1 MAVRV
6 FDTRSRKKR
15 DLVTLEEGKV
25 GLYACGITP
34 YSPSHIGHARQA
46 ISFDIIVRWLR
57 KRGFEVNYIT
67 NFTDVD
73 DKIIAA
79 ANEEGVDFLEISNR
93 HIDDYFQSMDAL
105 NVIRADA
112 YPRVTE
118 TIPEIIEMVASLIEK
133 GHAYLS
139 DDGVYFEIDTSP
151 EKYGQLTGQTLE
163 MVRSGAGGR
172 VGETGS
178 GKRDHR
184 DFALWKMAKPG
195 EPSWESPWGDGR
207 PGWHIECSAM
217 SLKHLG
223 ERFDIHGGGS
233 DLIFPHHEAEI
244 FQSEC
249 CLGHD
254 PVVQY
259 WIHNG
264 MVNVDGEKMSKSLGN
279 FWTIS
284 EALENVDPLV
294 LRYTLINAP
303 YRQPVDF
310 NQVMIDDSET
320 HHGRLVTCY
329 GEGLAKFGRGA
340 SMNKECDWRMFPEL
354 VDAANRFEE
363 GMDDDFN
370 TRVALVEVQAVVK
383 MLRGLLDDM
392 ADYNEVT
399 DDGVYIGPI
408 SDFIAGLIG
417 WLSEF
422 AGEVLGLLPEE
433 ADILEAIHSEE
444 RAKDEIS
451 QDVER
456 LLSQRDAA
464 RKSKDWSR
472 ADEIRDELAGMGVI
486 VEDGPDGATWRIE

>member
-1 MAVRV
+1 MRV

-15 DLVTLEEGKV
+15 ELVTIEKGKV

-57 KRGFEVNYIT
+57 KSGFEVSYIT

-79 ANEEGVDFLEISNR
+79 ANEEGVDFLEVANR
-93 HIDDYFQSMDAL
+93 NIADYFESMDSL

-118 TIPEIIEMVASLIEK
+118 TIPEIIGMIETLIEK
-133 GHAYLS
+133 GNAYLAE
-139 DDGVYFEIDTSP
+139 DGVYFEIDTSP

-172 VGETGS
+172 VDKTGS
-178 GKRDHR
+178 GKKDHR

-195 EPSWESPWGDGR
+195 EPFWESPWGDGR

-264 MVNVDGEKMSKSLGN
+264 MINIDGEKMSKSLGN

-284 EALENVDPLV
+284 DALEHVDPLV

-310 NQVMIDDSET
+310 NQVMIDDSKN
-320 HHGRLVTCY
+320 HHNRLLSCY
-329 GEGLAKFGRGA
+329 GEGLSGHG
-340 SMNKECDWRMFPEL
+340 SGEWGGLPGL
-354 VDAANRFEE
+354 VDAAKRIED
-363 GMDDDFN
+363 GMNDDFN
-370 TRVALVEVQAVVK
+370 TRVALVEVQAVAK
-383 MLRGLLDDM
+383 WLRGLLHSGGD
-392 ADYNEVT
+392 EEE
-399 DDGVYIGPI
+399 I
-408 SDFIAGLIG
+408 SAAVG
-417 WLSEF
+417 WISEF
-422 AGEVLGLLPEE
+422 AGDVLGLLP
-433 ADILEAIHSEE
+433 ADGDVLARMESHENVKGEVAP
-444 RAKDEIS
+444 K
-451 QDVER
+451 VER
-456 LLSQRDAA
+456 LLGERENA
-464 RKSKDWSR
+464 RKTKNWAQ
-472 ADEIRDELAGMGVI
+472 ADEIRDELAGMGVV
-486 VEDGPDGATWRIE
+486 VEDGPDGVTWRIE

>member
-1 MAVRV
+1 VAVRV
-6 FDTRSRKKR
+6 FDTRSRTKR
-15 DLVTLEEGKV
+15 ELETIEDGKV

-57 KRGFEVNYIT
+57 KSGFEVSYIT

-73 DKIIAA
+73 DKIIAV
-79 ANEEGVDFLEISNR
+79 ANEEGVDFLEVANRNISE
-93 HIDDYFQSMDAL
+93 YFESMDAL

-118 TIPEIIEMVASLIEK
+118 TIPEIIGMVETLMEK
-133 GHAYLS
+133 GHAYLAE
-139 DDGVYFEIDTSP
+139 DGVYFEIDTSP

-172 VGETGS
+172 VANTGS

-184 DFALWKMAKPG
+184 DFALWKLAKPG
-195 EPSWESPWGDGR
+195 EPFWESPWGDGR

-223 ERFDIHGGGS
+223 ERFDIHGGGT
-233 DLIFPHHEAEI
+233 DLLFPHHEAEI

-249 CLGHD
+249 CLGHE

-259 WIHNG
+259 WVHNG
-264 MVNVDGEKMSKSLGN
+264 MINIDGEKMSKSLGN

-284 EALENVDPLV
+284 EALKNVDPLV

-310 NQVMIDDSET
+310 NQVMIDDSES
-320 HHGRLVTCY
+320 HHNRLVTCY
-329 GEGLAKFGRGA
+329 GEGLSKHGSGGWG
-340 SMNKECDWRMFPEL
+340 DFPEL
-354 VDAANRFEE
+354 VDAAKRLGE
-363 GMDDDFN
+363 GMNDDFN
-370 TRVALVEVQAVVK
+370 TRIALVEVQAVAK
-383 MLRGLLDDM
+383 WLRGILSS
-392 ADYNEVT
+392 A
-399 DDGVYIGPI
+399 G
-408 SDFIAGLIG
+408 SDEEIAGAVG
-417 WLSEF
+417 WISEF
-422 AGEVLGLLPEE
+422 AGDVLGLLPTNEE
-433 ADILEAIHSEE
+433 VLARMESHESVKDRVAPKVVSLLAE
-444 RAKDEIS
+444 RES
-451 QDVER
+451 
-456 LLSQRDAA
+456 A
-464 RKSKDWSR
+464 RETKDWGR

-486 VEDGPDGATWRIE
+486 VEDGPNGVAWRIE

>member
-1 MAVRV
+1 M
-6 FDTRSRKKR
+6 
-15 DLVTLEEGKV
+15 TLEEGKV

-93 HIDDYFQSMDAL
+93 YIDDYFESMDAL
-105 NVIRADA
+105 NVIRADS

-118 TIPEIIEMVASLIEK
+118 TIPEIIEMVESLIEK
-133 GHAYLS
+133 GNAYLAE
-139 DDGVYFEIDTSP
+139 DGVYFEIDTSP

-172 VGETGS
+172 VGKTGS

-195 EPSWESPWGDGR
+195 EPWWESPWGKGR

-223 ERFDIHGGGS
+223 EKFDIHGGGS

-254 PVVQY
+254 PVGAVLDPQ
-259 WIHNG
+259 WNG
-264 MVNVDGEKMSKSLGN
+264 QCRWRENEQVTGE
-279 FWTIS
+279 
-284 EALENVDPLV
+284 
-294 LRYTLINAP
+294 
-303 YRQPVDF
+303 
-310 NQVMIDDSET
+310 
-320 HHGRLVTCY
+320 
-329 GEGLAKFGRGA
+329 
-340 SMNKECDWRMFPEL
+340 
-354 VDAANRFEE
+354 
-363 GMDDDFN
+363 
-370 TRVALVEVQAVVK
+370 
-383 MLRGLLDDM
+383 LLD
-392 ADYNEVT
+392 NLG
-399 DDGVYIGPI
+399 GVEECRPPGIEIHPYQRPI
-408 SDFIAGLIG
+408 PSA
-417 WLSEF
+417 S
-422 AGEVLGLLPEE
+422 
-433 ADILEAIHSEE
+433 
-444 RAKDEIS
+444 
-451 QDVER
+451 R
-456 LLSQRDAA
+456 LQPGNDR
-464 RKSKDWSR
+464 
-472 ADEIRDELAGMGVI
+472 
-486 VEDGPDGATWRIE
+486 

>member
-1 MAVRV
+1 MPLRIY
-6 FDTRSRKKR
+6 DTRSRSKR
-15 DLVTLEEGKV
+15 ELETLEEGKV
-25 GLYACGITP
+25 GIYACGIPP

-57 KRGFEVNYIT
+57 KRGYEVEYIT

-79 ANEEGVDFLEISNR
+79 ANEEGVDFLEIADR
-93 HIDDYFQSMDAL
+93 HIGDYFTSMDSL

-118 TIPEIIEMVASLIEK
+118 TIPEILEMVSELIDK
-133 GHAYLS
+133 GHAYEAN
-139 DDGVYFEIDTSP
+139 DGVYFEIDTSP

-172 VGETGS
+172 VDKTGS
-178 GKRDHR
+178 GKKDHR
-184 DFALWKMAKPG
+184 DFALWKLAKTG
-195 EPSWESPWGDGR
+195 EPSWESPWGAGR

-264 MVNVDGEKMSKSLGN
+264 MINIDGEKMSKSLGN
-279 FWTIS
+279 FWTIAD
-284 EALENVDPLV
+284 ALQKVDPLV
-294 LRYTLINAP
+294 LRYALINAP

-310 NQVMIDDSET
+310 NQVMVDDSEE
-320 HHGRLVTCY
+320 HHERLVASY
-329 GEGLAKFGRGA
+329 GEGLARHGSG
-340 SMNKECDWRMFPEL
+340 DWRNKPDL
-354 VDAANRFEE
+354 VAAAERLEE

-370 TRVALVEVQAVVK
+370 TRVAIVEVQSVSK
-383 MLRGLLDDM
+383 RLRGVLDSEDSGEE
-392 ADYNEVT
+392 ARSFV
-399 DDGVYIGPI
+399 
-408 SDFIAGLIG
+408 G
-417 WLSEF
+417 WISEF
-422 AGEVLGLLPEE
+422 AGDVLGLLPTNERILDGLETLDKEKGEIAPKVEE
-433 ADILEAIHSEE
+433 LLEE
-444 RAKDEIS
+444 RRGA
-451 QDVER
+451 
-456 LLSQRDAA
+456 RD
-464 RKSKDWSR
+464 SKDWGR
-472 ADEIRDELAGMGVI
+472 ADEIRDELASMGI
-486 VEDGPDGATWRIE
+486 ILEDGPEGTSWRIK

>member
-1 MAVRV
+1 MAIRV

-15 DLVTLEEGKV
+15 KLVTLEEGKV

-57 KRGFEVNYIT
+57 KRGFEVNYVT

-79 ANEEGVDFLEISNR
+79 ANEEGVGFLEISNKY
-93 HIDDYFQSMDAL
+93 IDDYFESMDAL
-105 NVIRADA
+105 NVGRADA

-118 TIPEIIEMVASLIEK
+118 TIPEIIEMVESLIEK
-133 GHAYLS
+133 GNAYHAE
-139 DDGVYFEIDTSP
+139 DGVYFEIDTSP

-172 VGETGS
+172 VDKTGS

-184 DFALWKMAKPG
+184 DFALWKTAKPG
-195 EPSWESPWGDGR
+195 EPSWESPWGEGR

-310 NQVMIDDSET
+310 NQVMIEDSGG
-320 HHGRLVTCY
+320 HHHRIVTCY
-329 GEGLAKFGRGA
+329 GEGLLKKGSA
-340 SMNKECDWRMFPEL
+340 DWTGITWLE
-354 VDAANRFEE
+354 DATSRFEA

-370 TRVALVEVQAVVK
+370 TRVALVEVQSVAK
-383 MLRGLLDDM
+383 RMRALLDS
-392 ADYNEVT
+392 E
-399 DDGVYIGPI
+399 
-408 SDFIAGLIG
+408 SDSGEIAGAVRWI
-417 WLSEF
+417 SEY
-422 AGEVLGLLPEE
+422 AGDVLGLLPDMFGFLVEMQSKE
-433 ADILEAIHSEE
+433 S
-444 RAKDEIS
+444 AKDEITPH
-451 QDVER
+451 VER
-456 LLSQRDAA
+456 LLFERDQA
-464 RKSKDWSR
+464 RESKDWGR
-472 ADEIRDELAGMGVI
+472 ADEIRAELLEMGVI
-486 VEDGPDGATWRIE
+486 VEDGPNGATWRIE

>member
-1 MAVRV
+1 MPAQCAVTLRIY
-6 FDTRSRKKR
+6 DTRSRSKR
-15 DLVTLEEGKV
+15 ELETLEEGKV
-25 GLYACGITP
+25 GIYACGITP

-57 KRGFEVNYIT
+57 KSGYEVNYIT

-79 ANEEGVDFLEISNR
+79 ANDEGVDFLEVADR
-93 HIDDYFQSMDAL
+93 HIEDYFASMDSL

-118 TIPEIIEMVASLIEK
+118 TIPEILEMVTELIER
-133 GHAYLS
+133 GHAYEAE
-139 DDGVYFEIDTSP
+139 DGVYFEIDTSP

-172 VGETGS
+172 VEKTGS

-184 DFALWKMAKPG
+184 DFALWKLAKPG
-195 EPSWESPWGDGR
+195 EPSWESPWGAGR

-223 ERFDIHGGGS
+223 EKFDIHGGGS

-264 MVNVDGEKMSKSLGN
+264 MINIDGEKMSKSLGN
-279 FWTIS
+279 FWTIKD
-284 EALENVDPLV
+284 ALQKVDPLV
-294 LRYTLINAP
+294 LRSTLINAP

-310 NQVMIDDSET
+310 NQVMIDDSQA
-320 HHGRLVTCY
+320 HHSRLITSFGDGLSRGGS
-329 GEGLAKFGRGA
+329 GEWRENRYLVEAAERLEAG
-340 SMNKECDWRMFPEL
+340 MN
-354 VDAANRFEE
+354 
-363 GMDDDFN
+363 DDFN
-370 TRVALVEVQAVVK
+370 TRVALVEVQAVSK
-383 MLRGLLDDM
+383 RLRSILDSGDP
-392 ADYNEVT
+392 NEESGCHV
-399 DDGVYIGPI
+399 
-408 SDFIAGLIG
+408 G
-417 WLSEF
+417 WISEF
-422 AGEVLGLLPEE
+422 AGEVLGLLPTNERVMDELETLESKRREVAPRVEE
-433 ADILEAIHSEE
+433 LLEE
-444 RAKDEIS
+444 RSGARNS
-451 QDVER
+451 QN
-456 LLSQRDAA
+456 
-464 RKSKDWSR
+464 WSR
-472 ADEIRDELAGMGVI
+472 ADEIRDELASMGVI
-486 VEDGPDGATWRIE
+486 LEDGPEGTTWSIEWPSNV

>member
-1 MAVRV
+1 MPAQCAVTLRIY
-6 FDTRSRKKR
+6 DTRSRSKR
-15 DLVTLEEGKV
+15 ELETLEEGKV
-25 GLYACGITP
+25 GIYACGITP

-57 KRGFEVNYIT
+57 KSGYEVNYIT

-79 ANEEGVDFLEISNR
+79 ANDEGVDFLEVADR
-93 HIDDYFQSMDAL
+93 HIEDYFASMDSL

-118 TIPEIIEMVASLIEK
+118 TIPEILEMVTELIER
-133 GHAYLS
+133 GHAYEAE
-139 DDGVYFEIDTSP
+139 DGVYFEIDTSP

-172 VGETGS
+172 VEKTGS

-184 DFALWKMAKPG
+184 DFALWKLAKPG
-195 EPSWESPWGDGR
+195 EPSWESPWGAGR

-223 ERFDIHGGGS
+223 EKFDIHGGGS

-264 MVNVDGEKMSKSLGN
+264 MINIDGEKMSKSLGN
-279 FWTIS
+279 FWTIKD
-284 EALENVDPLV
+284 ALQKVDPLV

-310 NQVMIDDSET
+310 NQVMIDDSQA
-320 HHGRLVTCY
+320 HHSRLITSF
-329 GEGLAKFGRGA
+329 GEGLSRGGSGEWRENRYLVEA
-340 SMNKECDWRMFPEL
+340 AERLEAGMN
-354 VDAANRFEE
+354 
-363 GMDDDFN
+363 DDFN
-370 TRVALVEVQAVVK
+370 TRVALVEVQAVSK
-383 MLRGLLDDM
+383 RLRSILDSGDP
-392 ADYNEVT
+392 NEESGCHV
-399 DDGVYIGPI
+399 
-408 SDFIAGLIG
+408 G
-417 WLSEF
+417 WISEF
-422 AGEVLGLLPEE
+422 AGEVLGLLPTNERVMDELETLESKRREVAPRVEE
-433 ADILEAIHSEE
+433 LLEE
-444 RAKDEIS
+444 RSGARNS
-451 QDVER
+451 QN
-456 LLSQRDAA
+456 
-464 RKSKDWSR
+464 WSR
-472 ADEIRDELAGMGVI
+472 ADEIRDELASMGVI
-486 VEDGPDGATWRIE
+486 LEDGPEGTTWSI

>member
-1 MAVRV
+1 M
-6 FDTRSRKKR
+6 
-15 DLVTLEEGKV
+15 TLEEGKV

-57 KRGFEVNYIT
+57 KRGFAVNYIT

-73 DKIIAA
+73 DKIISA

-93 HIDDYFQSMDAL
+93 YIEDYFRSMDAL

-118 TIPEIIEMVASLIEK
+118 TIPEIIEMVESLIEK
-133 GHAYLS
+133 GNAYLAE
-139 DDGVYFEIDTSP
+139 DGVYFEIDTSP

-172 VGETGS
+172 VDKTGS

-195 EPSWESPWGDGR
+195 EPSWESPWGNGR

-259 WIHNG
+259 WIHSG
-264 MVNVDGEKMSKSLGN
+264 MVNVCL
-279 FWTIS
+279 
-284 EALENVDPLV
+284 L
-294 LRYTLINAP
+294 YT
-303 YRQPVDF
+303 
-310 NQVMIDDSET
+310 S
-320 HHGRLVTCY
+320 
-329 GEGLAKFGRGA
+329 
-340 SMNKECDWRMFPEL
+340 
-354 VDAANRFEE
+354 DAA
-363 GMDDDFN
+363 
-370 TRVALVEVQAVVK
+370 
-383 MLRGLLDDM
+383 
-392 ADYNEVT
+392 
-399 DDGVYIGPI
+399 
-408 SDFIAGLIG
+408 
-417 WLSEF
+417 
-422 AGEVLGLLPEE
+422 
-433 ADILEAIHSEE
+433 
-444 RAKDEIS
+444 DE
-451 QDVER
+451 
-456 LLSQRDAA
+456 
-464 RKSKDWSR
+464 
-472 ADEIRDELAGMGVI
+472 
-486 VEDGPDGATWRIE
+486 

>member
-1 MAVRV
+1 MRV

-15 DLVTLEEGKV
+15 DLVTIEEGKV
-25 GLYACGITP
+25 GIYACGITP

-57 KRGFEVNYIT
+57 KSGYEVSYIT

-79 ANEEGVDFLEISNR
+79 ANDEGVDFLEVANR
-93 HIDDYFQSMDAL
+93 NIADYFDSMDSL

-112 YPRVTE
+112 YPRVTD
-118 TIPEIIEMVASLIEK
+118 TIPEIIGMIETLIDK
-133 GHAYLS
+133 GHAYLAE
-139 DDGVYFEIDTSP
+139 DGVYFEIDTSP

-163 MVRSGAGGR
+163 RVRSGAGGR
-172 VGETGS
+172 VGKTGT

-184 DFALWKMAKPG
+184 DFALWKMAKPD

-217 SLKHLG
+217 SLKYLG
-223 ERFDIHGGGS
+223 EQFDIHGGGS

-264 MVNVDGEKMSKSLGN
+264 MINIDGEKMSKSLGN

-284 EALENVDPLV
+284 DALESVDPLV

-310 NQVMIDDSET
+310 NQVMIDDSEN
-320 HHGRLVTCY
+320 HHERLLGCY
-329 GEGLAKFGRGA
+329 GEGLSRHGSG
-340 SMNKECDWRMFPEL
+340 DWRTLPNL
-354 VDAANRFEE
+354 VDAAKRLED
-363 GMDDDFN
+363 GMNDDFN
-370 TRVALVEVQAVVK
+370 TRVAIVEVQAVAK
-383 MLRGLLDDM
+383 WLRGLLQSESGKEGISG
-392 ADYNEVT
+392 AVSW
-399 DDGVYIGPI
+399 I
-408 SDFIAGLIG
+408 SDFAGD
-417 WLSEF
+417 
-422 AGEVLGLLPEE
+422 VLGLLPTDAEVLARMESNEGVREE
-433 ADILEAIHSEE
+433 IAP
-444 RAKDEIS
+444 R
-451 QDVER
+451 VER
-456 LLSQRDAA
+456 LLSDREDA
-464 RKSKDWSR
+464 RKSKDWGR
-472 ADEIRDELAGMGVI
+472 ADEIRDELTEMGVV
-486 VEDGPDGATWRIE
+486 VEDGADGASWRIE